1 MGLFLIILNE
11 HVCFKQMGVK
21 HIAKGFYFILFFTF
35 FIIYIIMLLVN
46 YILVTKTERFSSSFI
61 FAGGRGQDYL
71 QPGSLTAILHKLLD
85 EQEKDAHSSPSTS

>member
-46 YILVTKTERFSSSFI
+46 DILVTKTERFSSSFI
-61 FAGGRGQDYL
+61 FAGQSDRSVIQSRNL
-71 QPGSLTAILHKLLD
+71 SVNL
-85 EQEKDAHSSPSTS
+85 